1 VFRFRK
7 HRPEGDRA
15 ERAATTGKK
24 KRTHIT
30 VKSDQVLV
38 IRRPGRNL
46 TAWCTECG
54 SLVNMIAPEE
64 AMAVAGVSSREIYRW
79 VEAGRIHFLET
90 SEGFLLICLD
100 SLPCRNI
107 SNSPV

>member
-1 VFRFRK
+1 MFGFRK
-7 HRPEGDRA
+7 NRPEGDPA
-15 ERAATTGKK
+15 ERPRMTGKK

-38 IRRPGRNL
+38 IRRPGRSL
-46 TAWCTECG
+46 TAWCTECC

-79 VEAGRIHFLET
+79 VEAGRVHFLET

-100 SLPCRNI
+100 SLPGRDI
-107 SNSPV
+107 LQ

>member
-1 VFRFRK
+1 MFRFRK
-7 HRPEGDRA
+7 YRPEGDHA
-15 ERAATTGKK
+15 ERPQMAGKK

-38 IRRPGRNL
+38 IRRAGRSL

-64 AMAVAGVSSREIYRW
+64 AMAVVGVSSREIYRW
-79 VEAGRIHFLET
+79 VEAGRVHYLET
-90 SEGFLLICLD
+90 SEGFLLICRD
-100 SLPCRNI
+100 SLPQY
-107 SNSPV
+107 